1 MTHKW
6 NDKPIKTQYIGLV
19 SIELFNIANRNAV
32 YIEEGI
38 GGNITVHYD
47 YSPYHVKRMKD
58 NPLFP
63 HKKVILCPSCKKPFL
78 GSSPKSKNGKG
89 VPTYHCGRNHKYFGV
104 NKIDF
109 DKELKK
115 FILTLKKEPDFI
127 NAFKM
132 SALNKFKEKE
142 KELGQVAVKVS
153 TTISE
158 LESDKQSN
166 ISNFITTKN
175 ETIRT
180 ELEKRI
186 NALEQKI
193 VEARTVRNEMEVEE
207 QDIHIF
213 AANAQKLMEHPV
225 EMLMDQ
231 DNPAILLSLFGLV
244 FEELPTYEEIVNG
257 TPKMSL
263 LYNASDAFKAG
274 ESANVRDTGIE
285 PVTSAMSMLR
295 SNHMS

>member
-1 MTHKW
+1 
-6 NDKPIKTQYIGLV
+6 
-19 SIELFNIANRNAV
+19 
-32 YIEEGI
+32 
-38 GGNITVHYD
+38 
-47 YSPYHVKRMKD
+47 
-58 NPLFP
+58 
-63 HKKVILCPSCKKPFL
+63 
-78 GSSPKSKNGKG
+78 
-89 VPTYHCGRNHKYFGV
+89 
-104 NKIDF
+104 
-109 DKELKK
+109 
-115 FILTLKKEPDFI
+115 
-127 NAFKM
+127 
-132 SALNKFKEKE
+132 
-142 KELGQVAVKVS
+142 
-153 TTISE
+153 
-158 LESDKQSN
+158 
-166 ISNFITTKN
+166 
-175 ETIRT
+175 
-180 ELEKRI
+180 
-186 NALEQKI
+186 